1 MSEGK
6 IIYQL
11 QDLKKFY
18 DQREVLKGIT
28 IAFLEGANI
37 GLIGP
42 NGAGKS
48 TLLRILAG
56 EDRDIEGTARPI
68 QGLSIGY
75 LQQEPPLDETKTV
88 GENIDLGVA
97 PLRAL
102 EARYYEVMNIMGEAE
117 GQEAE
122 KLSAEYDE
130 LQIAMDTKGIWD
142 LDSRLEQAA
151 QARQVP
157 PFESG

>member
-1 MSEGK
+1 MSDGK

-56 EDRDIEGTARPI
+56 EDKDIEGIARPI
-68 QGLSIGY
+68 QGLTIGY
-75 LQQEPPLDETKTV
+75 LEQEPPLDETRPSARTSTSASPPC
-88 GENIDLGVA
+88 A
-97 PLRAL
+97 PWRRATT
-102 EARYYEVMNIMGEAE
+102 R
-117 GQEAE
+117 
-122 KLSAEYDE
+122 S
-130 LQIAMDTKGIWD
+130 
-142 LDSRLEQAA
+142 
-151 QARQVP
+151 
-157 PFESG
+157 

>member
-1 MSEGK
+1 MSEAK

-18 DQREVLKGIT
+18 DQREVLSGIT
-28 IAFLEGANI
+28 ISFLEGANI

-56 EDRDIEGTARPI
+56 EDKDIEGMARPI
-68 QGLSIGY
+68 QGLTIGY
-75 LQQEPPLDETKTV
+75 LQQEPPLNEEKTV
-88 GENIDLGVA
+88 GENIDEAVA
-97 PLRAL
+97 GLRAI
-102 EARYYEVMNIMGEAE
+102 EARYYEVMTIMGDAE
-117 GQEAE
+117 GEEAE
-122 KLSAEYDE
+122 KLSLEYDR
-130 LQIAMDTKGIWD
+130 LQTDMDTKGIWD

-151 QARQVP
+151 HALQVP
-157 PFESG
+157 PM

>member
-1 MSEGK
+1 MSDGK

-56 EDRDIEGTARPI
+56 EDTEIEGTARPI

-75 LQQEPPLDETKTV
+75 LSRSRPSTSRRRSARTSTSAWPRC
-88 GENIDLGVA
+88 A
-97 PLRAL
+97 PWRRATT
-102 EARYYEVMNIMGEAE
+102 R
-117 GQEAE
+117 
-122 KLSAEYDE
+122 S
-130 LQIAMDTKGIWD
+130 
-142 LDSRLEQAA
+142 
-151 QARQVP
+151 
-157 PFESG
+157 